1 MIDAAHRRTVPVADG
16 MAIAASALAVYAL
29 LGQSRFY
36 LFDAETFYMLVARGE
51 LSHPNHP
58 LYLPICAG
66 VAQVLGVFGISLF
79 DAMTFASALGSAIF
93 VFAAHR
99 ASACLGL
106 DRASAAGAALLCATV
121 PSVVFFATVVEVH
134 GPFLAFAGA
143 ALWQAARACR
153 VKAASGSAGSGRR
166 VSSTSATA
174 MSAGRIR
181 AVSFSR
187 IGWLL
192 SRLSAS
198 PRRLNTGSHAIA
210 THEGSCPVL
219 TI

>member
-1 MIDAAHRRTVPVADG
+1 MTDAAHRRTVPVADG

-106 DRASAAGAALLCATV
+106 DRASAAGAALLCASRATTSPP
-121 PSVVFFATVVEVH
+121 PSAPSSLMIESCLWRVGKSH
-134 GPFLAFAGA
+134 SGPQVQSAF
-143 ALWQAARACR
+143 W
-153 VKAASGSAGSGRR
+153 VKPVWYASQ
-166 VSSTSATA
+166 
-174 MSAGRIR
+174 
-181 AVSFSR
+181 F
-187 IGWLL
+187 
-192 SRLSAS
+192 
-198 PRRLNTGSHAIA
+198 NF
-210 THEGSCPVL
+210 
-219 TI
+219 